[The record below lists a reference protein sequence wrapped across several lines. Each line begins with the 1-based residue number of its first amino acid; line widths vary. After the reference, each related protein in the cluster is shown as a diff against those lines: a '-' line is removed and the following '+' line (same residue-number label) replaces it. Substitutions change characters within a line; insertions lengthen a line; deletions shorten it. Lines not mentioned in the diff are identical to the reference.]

1 MTHQKIKQYRVLS
14 YGILYNNF
22 LHNMVDVTMNDGNK
36 PLKYNS
42 NDWFYMKTGTNDIC
56 NTTTSDCND
65 NQTAVN
71 TLQTSTD
78 DLGASMMKYNDATML
93 YNRELLFMVNILA
106 GIVLIC
112 YYIYI
117 NQSAIPSPASVI
129 KGVGASSWTSNLA
142 MSPSAVSSVV
152 K

>member
-1 MTHQKIKQYRVLS
+1 
-14 YGILYNNF
+14 
-22 LHNMVDVTMNDGNK
+22 MVDVTMNDGNK

-42 NDWFYMKTGTNDIC
+42 NDWFYMKTGSSDTCKPGQNDD
-56 NTTTSDCND
+56 DCSD